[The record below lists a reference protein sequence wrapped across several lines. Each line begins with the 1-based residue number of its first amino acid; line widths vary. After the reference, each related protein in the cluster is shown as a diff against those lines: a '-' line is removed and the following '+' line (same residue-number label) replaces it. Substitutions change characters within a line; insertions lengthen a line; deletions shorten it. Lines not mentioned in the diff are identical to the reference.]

1 MYYGIIKNINFKVVY
16 NMINLKALKEHNKL
30 KEKIL
35 LKDPSFEVDLLIDS
49 YDDFLKFKIELE
61 ESLGELNK
69 LSKFDKNNQ
78 ITDEKKNKS
87 KELSLLIEIKKKE
100 FSEIEKRFY
109 DLYLKCGNII
119 FDDVPVG
126 GKENNLVIKSVGE
139 KPNFDFVPKNHADL
153 FTNNN
158 FVNFNLGTKISKSG
172 FIVYEDKVALILY
185 RLCMIFLQ
193 INRKNGF
200 KIIIPPHIASEET
213 LTAASNLPRFQED
226 LFKIENEK
234 LYLIPTSE
242 VSIAY
247 IHSNEILDESL
258 LPLRYTAWTKCF
270 RKEAGGYGSNERG
283 LIRIHEFD
291 KVEIFSFTKEEDSKK
306 EHFFMLSCVEEILQK
321 LQLHYRISLL
331 AAQDCSFASAK
342 TYDFEVWLPGQNQY
356 REVSSVSNCTDYQSR
371 RSKTRYRDKNDNSI
385 KFVHTLNGSSLAI
398 PRIMVALFEKY
409 QNNNSTI
416 NFDLIFDLL
425 NSIEKDI
432 CDKIN

>member
-1 MYYGIIKNINFKVVY
+1 
-16 NMINLKALKEHNKL
+16 MINLKALKENNKL
-30 KEKIL
+30 IEKIL
-35 LKDPSFEVDLLIDS
+35 LKDPLFEIDLLIDN
-49 YDDFLKFKIELE
+49 YDNFLKHKIELE
-61 ESLGELNK
+61 ELLGELNK
-69 LSKFDKNNQ
+69 LSKFDKNNP

-87 KELSLLIEIKKKE
+87 KELSLLIEEKKKE
-100 FSEIEKRFY
+100 FIEIEKKFY

-119 FDDVPVG
+119 FEDVPAG
-126 GKENNLVIKSVGE
+126 GKENNLVVKIFGE
-139 KPNFDFVPKNHADL
+139 RTSFDFTPKNHADL
-153 FTNNN
+153 FSDNN
-158 FVNFNLGTKISKSG
+158 FVNFNLGTKICKSG

-185 RLCMIFLQ
+185 KLCMIFLQ

-200 KIIIPPHIASEET
+200 KVIIPPSIANEET

-226 LFKIENEK
+226 LFKIEQEK

-247 IHSNEILDESL
+247 IHSNEILDELS

-291 KVEIFSFTKEEDSKK
+291 KVEIFSFTKEEDSEK
-306 EHFFMLSCVEEILQK
+306 EHLFMLSCVEEILQK

-385 KFVHTLNGSSLAI
+385 KLVHTLNGSSLAI

-409 QNNNSTI
+409 QNSNSTI

-425 NSIEKDI
+425 NKIEKDI